1 MYKEIQIKMKIKIN
15 IQSKAQKAKK
25 NIQMNRLYGWARIAV
40 DGMMERAPVRIP
52 QSKTLINTDENTNSK
67 THNQTLFLG
76 AFHNVQK

>member
-1 MYKEIQIKMKIKIN
+1 MKIKRN
-15 IQSKAQKAKK
+15 IQSKAQMQK
-25 NIQMNRLYGWARIAV
+25 NIQMNRLCGWARIAI